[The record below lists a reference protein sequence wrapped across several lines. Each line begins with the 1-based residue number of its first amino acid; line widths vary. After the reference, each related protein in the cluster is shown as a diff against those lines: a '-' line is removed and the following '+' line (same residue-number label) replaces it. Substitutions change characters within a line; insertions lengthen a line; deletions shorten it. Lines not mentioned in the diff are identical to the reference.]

1 MLMLDLDELDS
12 VFDGHWARRLYST
25 KRLAFARFRRSD
37 HFEHFDS
44 KLPLKDVV
52 LQVLAENGIAS
63 PIGKIL
69 LLTQIRYLGFEMNP
83 VSFFYC
89 FSESG
94 DRVEA
99 IIAEVNNTPWGEQ
112 HIYVMSGGNEDVQKR
127 VVAENVAK
135 EFHVSP
141 FMEMDQQYRMLFS
154 VPGNIL
160 GVKMQNFEHSQRV
173 FDVSMLLNRVPLT
186 SWNLN
191 WMLIRFPLM
200 SVQIFAGIYWQ
211 ALKLY
216 WKGVPFVPHPG
227 KDHEG
232 DSSSIE
238 SKREKETAWV
248 SR

>member
-191 WMLIRFPLM
+191 WMLIKFSLV
-200 SVQIFAGIYWQ
+200 ST
-211 ALKLY
+211 
-216 WKGVPFVPHPG
+216 G
-227 KDHEG
+227 K
-232 DSSSIE
+232 
-238 SKREKETAWV
+238 R
-248 SR
+248 